1 MCRKER
7 VSATINRC
15 RKIISYHDSSSWYI
29 RSKDYPCVSLS
40 GAVNT
45 TSPIV
50 IINLMRDVLNNNDS
64 FNFTAQS

>member
-1 MCRKER
+1 MSRKER

-29 RSKDYPCVSLS
+29 RSKDYRCVSLS
-40 GAVNT
+40 GAVCF
-45 TSPIV
+45 
-50 IINLMRDVLNNNDS
+50 INLMRDVLNNNDS